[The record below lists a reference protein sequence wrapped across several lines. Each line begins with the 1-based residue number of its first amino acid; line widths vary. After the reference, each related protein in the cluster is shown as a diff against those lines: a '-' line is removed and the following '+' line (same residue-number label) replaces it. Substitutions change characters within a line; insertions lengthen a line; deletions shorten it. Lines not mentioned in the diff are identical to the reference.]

1 MPEQFGHPPEATWR
15 EVRTNAFRPTA
26 GIGRSAANR
35 SGWGEVAVIFC
46 NRLSRLHPIPIRLQV
61 QVSSIDLA
69 GERLYQE
76 RFHGT
81 HAKSPLNT

>member
-1 MPEQFGHPPEATWR
+1 MERSPDKRLPPHSRYWQ
-15 EVRTNAFRPTA
+15 
-26 GIGRSAANR
+26 IGSNR